1 MPSTETILGKNQS
14 SDDFPS
20 AYGRPYQWQEIM
32 NVCVCLT
39 LCDPKDWG
47 PPGASVHGILQAGI
61 PDLVAMPSSRGSSLT
76 QGSNP
81 CLLCLLHWQ
90 EGSLPLTPPG
100 KPLRP
105 GSLKYPKVAYMG
117 CMFIPLSHEGHLRVV
132 CQWLGEP
139 YSDKLQLPVLGRR
152 LPSSGSPK

>member
-1 MPSTETILGKNQS
+1 MTSDCSESETVGVKVKMLAAQS
-14 SDDFPS
+14 
-20 AYGRPYQWQEIM
+20 
-32 NVCVCLT
+32 CLT
-39 LCDPKDWG
+39 LCNPMDYS
-47 PPGASVHGILQAGI
+47 PPAFSVPWESPGKNIGVGCRFLLQGIF
-61 PDLVAMPSSRGSSLT
+61 PT